1 MCIILPD
8 QVLLDKFTGSVHY
21 HQKLCSGSDFLKS
34 NLLSV
39 KTLFRG
45 NFHSSVKSDAI
56 HYCISAEGTSGFTL
70 TLPDQSLSTLIASF
84 AVWDKHRIL
93 WLCEANHA
101 HFDFTFVGL
110 LIHLL
115 ILTLVDN
122 LTHDNNDVTFRW
134 ETLTQFSQ
142 PFTLG
147 HAHAIVNG
155 ILPAWNFIRPWLDRQ
170 FMYRWKDGRGYSDLN
185 PERGVD
191 ALWVSACAS
200 LRFTGWQ
207 SGLYPRI
214 QPTHTLP
221 DWRATAAC
229 RAVIPRPFGSLLSNK
244 VNTAAC

>member
-56 HYCISAEGTSGFTL
+56 HYCVSAEGTSGFTL

-170 FMYRWKDGRGYSDLN
+170 SSSIHVQVEGQS
-185 PERGVD
+185 
-191 ALWVSACAS
+191 WVEWS
-200 LRFTGWQ
+200 
-207 SGLYPRI
+207 
-214 QPTHTLP
+214 
-221 DWRATAAC
+221 
-229 RAVIPRPFGSLLSNK
+229 
-244 VNTAAC
+244 